1 MYVNLFKNNSRKYR
15 LLCIP
20 IIFKKICFT
29 KLCRSL
35 MRYIQ
40 IDPNIKK
47 TQSNEIKFPE
57 M

>member
-15 LLCIP
+15 LLCIL
-20 IIFKKICFT
+20 IIFKKICCT